1 MNGEG
6 GGGRGGGGG
15 GGGGGESKAPEVAQR
30 DQPMVSC
37 HAEGKKEKKK
47 SA

>member
-1 MNGEG
+1 MLV
-6 GGGRGGGGG
+6 GRGGR
-15 GGGGGESKAPEVAQR
+15 GGESKAPEVAQR

-47 SA
+47 KGA